1 MKLKTFARRAA
12 AAGAVLAALTLAA
25 LPALAA
31 PKVQVSTTNA
41 VADHADI
48 LSDETEQYV
57 NDVSI
62 KLSDACGAQIG
73 VYTLDELLGSTT
85 MEGFAYDVFNA
96 WGLGSDD
103 LDNGVLLL
111 LAPNE
116 ADGGDY
122 YIMRGNGL
130 ESQLS
135 FSTLG
140 SLLDEYMEPYWVNG
154 DYDTGTQKTVQ
165 ALANRLCSIYGV
177 TLNSS
182 YTDTSAPDRGGP
194 NVMGF
199 VLLVVAVLL
208 VIWLITYLMRPRGPR
223 PPRGGGGG
231 SSKPTVDIPDDVPT
245 GLNGDDHFAYIVGYP
260 NGNVEPNGNIT
271 RAEVATIFFRLLT
284 EEVRTANST
293 QSNSLSDVTRGQWFN
308 HAVSTLSSMGIVKGH
323 NDGTFA
329 PNAPITRAEFA
340 AIAARFDDKNTDT
353 SSKFTDIASHWA
365 KNEIGIA
372 ANKGWINGYPDSTFR
387 PNQYITRAEAMTLV
401 NRVLNRLPENSSD
414 LLDSMIKW
422 PDNSDASA
430 WYYLAVQEATNSHAY
445 SDKSKGDKYEKWSKL
460 RETRDWTELEK

>member
-1 MKLKTFARRAA
+1 MKLKTFTRRAA
-12 AAGAVLAALTLAA
+12 AAGAVLAALMLAA

-31 PKVQVSTTNA
+31 PKVQVNTTNA

-122 YIMRGNGL
+122 YIMRGDGL

-208 VIWLITYLMRPRGPR
+208 VIKWIDPFAPRERPLPETPDWITVELLPLNEFSRPGTPLEEVNGIVIHYVGN
-223 PPRGGGGG
+223 PGTTAAQNHSFFTNLAQTGETYA
-231 SSKPTVDIPDDVPT
+231 SSHFLVGLDGEVLQNVPLNEVAYCSNQRNDDTISIECCHPDDSGEFTSATYESLVRLT
-245 GLNGDDHFAYIVGYP
+245 RWLMEEYGLDTSQVIRHY
-260 NGNVEPNGNIT
+260 
-271 RAEVATIFFRLLT
+271 
-284 EEVRTANST
+284 
-293 QSNSLSDVTRGQWFN
+293 DVTGKLCPKAFVEHPEEWERF
-308 HAVSTLSSMGIVKGH
+308 L
-323 NDGTFA
+323 
-329 PNAPITRAEFA
+329 RA
-340 AIAARFDDKNTDT
+340 
-353 SSKFTDIASHWA
+353 
-365 KNEIGIA
+365 
-372 ANKGWINGYPDSTFR
+372 
-387 PNQYITRAEAMTLV
+387 
-401 NRVLNRLPENSSD
+401 
-414 LLDSMIKW
+414 
-422 PDNSDASA
+422 
-430 WYYLAVQEATNSHAY
+430 
-445 SDKSKGDKYEKWSKL
+445 
-460 RETRDWTELEK
+460 LEE